1 VIFGVDH
8 VVLCGSRSD
17 LRRLRSRLAPAGFVP
32 VPGRLRFDEIGA
44 HSESLAYRG
53 GGFIEVVY
61 EVRAATA
68 PRAWFGGAM
77 PRVMGIGVSSDD
89 FERDTAGWLWTMD
102 EEQVLDDGSTFRI
115 HAAGPHEHL
124 SNVYLFAMDRADR
137 TLDHPHLGGTAEL
150 VSLTFAGHDAPLW
163 RRRLREWLGGA
174 DTIGDVRLEFLHAD
188 VPGVV
193 VTPSFRPCS
202 AAGSVPLGAGAIEL
216 TGC

>member
-17 LRRLRSRLAPAGFVP
+17 LRRLRSWLAPVGFVP
-32 VPGRLRFDEIGA
+32 VPGRLRFDEIGV

-61 EVRAATA
+61 EVRPATA
-68 PRAWFGGAM
+68 PRAWFGGSV

-102 EEQVLDDGSTFRI
+102 EEQMLDDGSTLRI

-124 SNVYLFAMDRADR
+124 SDVYVFAMDRADR
-137 TLDHPHLGGTAEL
+137 TLDHPDLGGSAEL
-150 VSLTFAGHDAPLW
+150 ASLTFAGRDAPLW
-163 RRRLREWLGGA
+163 RHRLDEWLGRA
-174 DTIGDVRLEFLHAD
+174 DAIGDVGLEFLQTD
-188 VPGVV
+188 GPGVV
-193 VTPSFRPCS
+193 LTPRFRVRS
-202 AAGSVPLGAGAIEL
+202 AAGAVPLAAGAIEL
-216 TGC
+216 VG